1 MHNLALNRGAV
12 IITAVFFIRD
22 SQYASF
28 DCVDIINI
36 QFKFIQ
42 HGFCCHLCLIGAPNG
57 CVVLTITPP
66 SPDVHLLPSLPYWHP
81 KSMCGPHHH
90 PLIPRCAF
98 VAISASSAPQS
109 MCGSH
114 HLIPIPSD
122 VHILIPMTKGQDKRS
137 QFHHHCHHPT
147 FFLQQTKSS
156 AAKRDLG
163 VASQGEIHPCTSST
177 LDRSTGRFEAM
188 PHSFVW
194 LLKRVPLSNCHVDHD
209 RPSMRTHTHP
219 SVLIR
224 IC

>member
-42 HGFCCHLCLIGAPNG
+42 HGFCCHLCLIGTPNR

-147 FFLQQTKSS
+147 FFFCNKQNHRQPKGILVLRTKV
-156 AAKRDLG
+156 KYIC
-163 VASQGEIHPCTSST
+163 ASITP
-177 LDRSTGRFEAM
+177 
-188 PHSFVW
+188 
-194 LLKRVPLSNCHVDHD
+194 
-209 RPSMRTHTHP
+209 
-219 SVLIR
+219 
-224 IC
+224 